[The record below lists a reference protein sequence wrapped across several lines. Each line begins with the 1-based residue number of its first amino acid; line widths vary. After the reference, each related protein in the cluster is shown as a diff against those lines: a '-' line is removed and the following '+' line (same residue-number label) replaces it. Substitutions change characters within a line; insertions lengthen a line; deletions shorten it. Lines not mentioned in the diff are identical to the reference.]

1 MKNIADYCNA
11 MLMSLLGNPDLVI
24 KWWTTPNRAFDMQC
38 PRDVDE
44 QKVKTYLEGHCFG

>member
-24 KWWTTPNRAFDMQC
+24 RWWTTPNQAFDGEC
-38 PRDVDE
+38 PQEVPE
-44 QKVKTYLEGHCFG
+44 EFVKAYLESFCFR